1 MSRTFKGAFGIA
13 LGLLAVGLLLVAVA
27 PNLGGALAIVALI
40 ALGCLV
46 FVVNAMARRSPG
58 WTRVVNPRAA
68 HREAM
73 AEVRRSRSCARA
85 KTHGSRRAGRLN
97 ARRHRRGDRRSTL
110 C

>member
-13 LGLLAVGLLLVAVA
+13 LGLLAVGLLLLAVA
-27 PNLGGALAIVALI
+27 PGLGGALALVALI

-58 WTRVVNPRAA
+58 WTRVVNPGAA

-73 AEVRRSRSCARA
+73 AEFAARDHA
-85 KTHGSRRAGRLN
+85 PEPRPTEVDDQEG
-97 ARRHRRGDRRSTL
+97 
-110 C
+110 